1 MKVSKKIAPAILL
14 CLILTCCIAISAKAD
29 TIFTATLSGLNE
41 VPANGSQAKG
51 FISLDFSGTN
61 LLVIETFSGLSSRAS
76 ASHLHCCVPSGAN
89 GPVAFPFPLFPTAT
103 SGTFMQMFDLSKPSG
118 FNGPSESVLLEA
130 LNAGLVYANISDA
143 DFPGGEIRGQLEPMS
158 TGGTVPEPSVL
169 LSVVMG
175 LTAIAAKLKRR

>member
-1 MKVSKKIAPAILL
+1 MNLSKKIAPAILF
-14 CLILTCCIAISAKAD
+14 CLILMCFIVTPAKAD
-29 TIFTATLSGLNE
+29 TFFSAALSGLNE
-41 VPANGSQAKG
+41 VPANGSPAIG
-51 FISLDFSGTN
+51 FITLDFNGTS
-61 LLVIETFSGLSSRAS
+61 LLVIETFSGLASRAS
-76 ASHLHCCVPSGAN
+76 ASHLHCCVASGAN

-130 LNAGLVYANISDA
+130 LNDGLVYANISDVI
-143 DFPGGEIRGQLEPMS
+143 FPGGEIRGQLEPVS

-175 LTAIAAKLKRR
+175 LAAIATQLKRR